1 MKLAYGSLIPPE
13 TLKCIP
19 YLAHAWF
26 PEAEIIIYIMKEG
39 EVPVIYLFVLLLF
52 CFVFFFKLL
61 VIK

>member
-39 EVPVIYLFVLLLF
+39 EVP
-52 CFVFFFKLL
+52 FFFFFLAVVL
-61 VIK
+61 FLFFF

>member
-39 EVPVIYLFVLLLF
+39 EVPVFFFFAVVLF
-52 CFVFFFKLL
+52 CFFF
-61 VIK
+61 

>member
-39 EVPVIYLFVLLLF
+39 EVPVFFFVRFAVVLF
-52 CFVFFFKLL
+52 CFFFLNSW
-61 VIK
+61 

>member
-52 CFVFFFKLL
+52 CFVFFF
-61 VIK
+61 